1 MAMQMVLD
9 VPEALVELS
18 SEERE
23 GLFRAGL
30 REALAARAKQI
41 EEEIAEAVSEA
52 QVFADRYQMGFER
65 FERERL
71 QESDNLQ
78 IHEDYNDW
86 FYWTSVL
93 AEKQK
98 LLASLHK
105 SGHV

>member
-9 VPEALVELS
+9 VPEALGELS

-30 REALAARAKQI
+30 REALAARARQVEK
-41 EEEIAEAVSEA
+41 EIAEAVSEA
-52 QVFADRYQMGFER
+52 QVYEERYQMGFER
-65 FERERL
+65 FESERL
-71 QESDNLQ
+71 QESDTLQ
-78 IHEDYNDW
+78 IHDDYNDW

-93 AEKQK
+93 AEKQQ

-105 SGHV
+105 SGLV